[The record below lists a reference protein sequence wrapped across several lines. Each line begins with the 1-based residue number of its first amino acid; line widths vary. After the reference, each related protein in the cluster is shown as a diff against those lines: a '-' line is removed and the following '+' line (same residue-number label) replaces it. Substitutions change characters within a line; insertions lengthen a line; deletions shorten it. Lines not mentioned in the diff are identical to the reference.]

1 MASKTDVASVARQEM
16 SNLPILPV
24 EPTTTQ
30 RSDHSS
36 PASTGD
42 GPAVQAEETEK
53 APEQDGDND
62 SEAATLAPRPPVI
75 PWRYRLMSFW
85 MILFFATGSSYAEST
100 LSPLKSTLRKELK
113 ISNAP
118 YGAFASA
125 SSLVNTILPIIGGI
139 GMDHWGAT

>member
-1 MASKTDVASVARQEM
+1 M
-16 SNLPILPV
+16 
-24 EPTTTQ
+24 
-30 RSDHSS
+30 
-36 PASTGD
+36 
-42 GPAVQAEETEK
+42 QAEETEK

-113 ISNAP
+113 ISNAQ
-118 YGAFASA
+118 YGAIASA